1 MERVFYSVLERVG
14 TEGRYQVISQMIHC
28 LYLLIAGA
36 STFFN
41 AFLFVRSICF
51 LGITN
56 IAKLG
61 TCWYRISKS
70 IYQYLSK
77 ANSIRNLLRYIDIYR
92 NQNQFDN

>member
-41 AFLFVRSICF
+41 AFLFHEMPYECP
-51 LGITN
+51 
-56 IAKLG
+56 
-61 TCWYRISKS
+61 
-70 IYQYLSK
+70 
-77 ANSIRNLLRYIDIYR
+77 NLAESACNTYVCGLPQAQRQSFINPAFSSFSTKFGDHR
-92 NQNQFDN
+92 CDDG